1 MDAPHQTARPT
12 RRALLAGGLALAT
25 AGCTSGAP
33 ASPPSPTAPS
43 PTAPSPTAPSPTA
56 PSPTAP
62 SPTAP
67 SPTAPSPTAP
77 SPTTSP
83 TAPAWSSLR
92 VSGGVSL
99 RRGNGYDDGFD
110 ASRLLY
116 NPRFSPAPQAV
127 AHCRDAD
134 DVAACVRF
142 AADQGAGLRLRNG
155 GHSYGG
161 WSAGEGLVADLSP
174 MAAVEVDAGAR
185 TARTGAGARLI
196 DVYSA
201 VGSAG
206 FAVGSGSCPTVGISG
221 LTLGGGVGVLARS
234 FGLTCD
240 QVVAVDVVT
249 ADGRARTVGADS
261 DDAADVDLFW
271 ALRGGGAGIA
281 AVTSWTVALRPAPP
295 VAVFYARW
303 PLAAGADVLGAWQ
316 RWQAD
321 APRELWSTCKL
332 LRNPA
337 DGDRVQVSG
346 TWTGSGEPDLSGL
359 LADLPAPAAR
369 SARRLPYAAAMA
381 YEAGC
386 SGLDADACTDRAL
399 DAEHRQPF
407 AATSSML
414 PQTLPQAGLDAAQ
427 AAVQQITLPT
437 GAVEAGTS
445 FDALGGAVADVAP
458 DATAFP
464 WRTALATV
472 QHTATWTGEG
482 DAAAF
487 DAVVA
492 GTREALRPWT
502 GGAAYVNYADPGL
515 PDRAQACWG
524 PNRARLEQVAA
535 AVDPEGLF
543 ASPGG
548 VRA

>member
-1 MDAPHQTARPT
+1 MGRVENAHRPARPT

-25 AGCTSGAP
+25 AGCTAGTPSSPSGP
-33 ASPPSPTAPS
+33 ATSSGSPGGSSSPN
-43 PTAPSPTAPSPTA
+43 
-56 PSPTAP
+56 
-62 SPTAP
+62 
-67 SPTAPSPTAP
+67 
-77 SPTTSP
+77 
-83 TAPAWSSLR
+83 WGSLR

-99 RRGNGYDDGFD
+99 RGASGYADGYDV
-110 ASRLLY
+110 STLLY

-142 AADQGAGLRLRNG
+142 AADGGVPLRLRNG

-161 WSAGEGLVADLSP
+161 WSAGDGLVADLSP
-174 MAAVEVDAGAR
+174 MAAVEVDRDAR
-185 TARTGAGARLI
+185 TARVGAGARLI
-196 DVYSA
+196 DVYAALGAAGVA
-201 VGSAG
+201 VGA
-206 FAVGSGSCPTVGISG
+206 GSCPTVGVSG

-240 QVVAVDVVT
+240 QVTAVDVVT
-249 ADGRARTVGADS
+249 ADGRARAVGVDS
-261 DDAADVDLFW
+261 TDGDDADLFW
-271 ALRGGGAGIA
+271 ALRGGGGGIA
-281 AVTSWTVALRPAPP
+281 AVTSWTFSVRPAPE
-295 VAVFYARW
+295 VAVFFARW
-303 PLAAGADVLGAWQ
+303 PLSEGSDVLAAWQ

-332 LRNPA
+332 LRNPD

-346 TWTGSGEPDLSGL
+346 TWTGGGAPDLSGL
-359 LADLPAPAAR
+359 LADLPAPASR
-369 SARRLPYAAAMA
+369 SGKRLPYTAAMA

-386 SGLDADACTDRAL
+386 SGLDADACTTRAL

-414 PQTLPQAGLDAAQ
+414 PQALPQAGLDAAL
-427 AAVQQITLPT
+427 AAVQAISLPR
-437 GAVEAGTS
+437 GAVEAGMS

-472 QHTATWTGEG
+472 QHTATWTGTG

-492 GTREALRPWT
+492 GTREALREWT
-502 GGAAYVNYADPGL
+502 GGSAYVNYADPGL

-524 PNRARLEQVAA
+524 PNRARLQQVAA
-535 AVDPEGLF
+535 AVDPDGLF
-543 ASPGG
+543 AFPGG
-548 VRA
+548 IRI

>member
-1 MDAPHQTARPT
+1 MDPSPSTARPT

-25 AGCTSGAP
+25 AGCTSGSPGAPP
-33 ASPPSPTAPS
+33 ASGAPS
-43 PTAPSPTAPSPTA
+43 SPATAAPTPSSSPS
-56 PSPTAP
+56 
-62 SPTAP
+62 
-67 SPTAPSPTAP
+67 
-77 SPTTSP
+77 
-83 TAPAWSSLR
+83 WGSLR

-99 RRGNGYDDGFD
+99 RGANGYDDGFD
-110 ASRLLY
+110 ARSLLY

-127 AHCRDAD
+127 AHCETAD

-161 WSAGEGLVADLSP
+161 WSAGDGLVADLSP
-174 MAAVEVDAGAR
+174 MAAVEVDREAR
-185 TARTGAGARLI
+185 TARIGAGARLI
-196 DVYSA
+196 DVYAA
-201 VGSAG
+201 VGAAG
-206 FAVGSGSCPTVGISG
+206 FAVGSGSCPTVGLSG

-240 QVVAVDVVT
+240 QVSAIDVVT
-249 ADGRARTVGADS
+249 ADGRTRTVGVDS
-261 DDAADVDLFW
+261 TDGDDADLFW
-271 ALRGGGAGIA
+271 ALRGGGGGIA
-281 AVTSWTVALRPAPP
+281 AVTSWTFALRPAPE
-295 VAVFYARW
+295 VAVFFVRW
-303 PLAAGADVLGAWQ
+303 PLSAGADVLAAWQ

-332 LRNPA
+332 LRNPG

-346 TWTGSGEPDLSGL
+346 TWTGGGAPDLSGL
-359 LADLPAPAAR
+359 LAGLPAPAAR
-369 SARRLPYAAAMA
+369 SGRRLAYPEAMS

-386 SGLDADACTDRAL
+386 SGLDADTCTARAL

-414 PQTLPQAGLDAAQ
+414 PEALPQAGLDAAQ
-427 AAVQQITLPT
+427 AAVQQISPPP
-437 GAVEAGTS
+437 GAVEAGMS

-472 QHTATWTGEG
+472 QHTATWTGGG
-482 DAAAF
+482 DSDDPAPF

-492 GTREALRPWT
+492 GTREALRPWA
-502 GGAAYVNYADPGL
+502 GGSAYVNYADPDL

-524 PNRARLEQVAA
+524 PNRARLQQVAA
-535 AVDPEGLF
+535 GVDPDGLF
-543 ASPGG
+543 AFPGG
-548 VRA
+548 IRT